1 MALWILVLLCSVI
14 VLLIL
19 APSRTSDLCPA
30 EWAEWPVELAPWLQL
45 RLRVWGGEGG
55 EARQVQWGVRS
66 WEHGTSHNL
75 TLRLRLLGGLDTV
88 DTGLSGHTTSSR
100 SRSRSSLWITGVSR
114 SWTEVLPPQV
124 TRDVNCL
131 VNEKTLEFYQIV
143 LISPSLSKLISSE
156 NVWSLPY
163 FWRPFWKKNNF
174 IMLLQD

>member
-1 MALWILVLLCSVI
+1 MFYSARSLYCWSLRRAGP
-14 VLLIL
+14 LICVQR
-19 APSRTSDLCPA
+19 SGQSGQ
-30 EWAEWPVELAPWLQL
+30 WSWLP
-45 RLRVWGGEGG
+45 GSSSGSECEEEGG

-131 VNEKTLEFYQIV
+131 VNEK
-143 LISPSLSKLISSE
+143 
-156 NVWSLPY
+156 NW
-163 FWRPFWKKNNF
+163 NF
-174 IMLLQD
+174 IR

>member
-1 MALWILVLLCSVI
+1 MFYSARSLYCWSLRRAGP
-14 VLLIL
+14 LICVQR
-19 APSRTSDLCPA
+19 SGQSGQ
-30 EWAEWPVELAPWLQL
+30 WSWLPGSSSGSGCEEG
-45 RLRVWGGEGG
+45 RGG

-88 DTGLSGHTTSSR
+88 DTGLSGHHLKPEPEPELIMNHWSQSELDRSAASTSDKGCQLSCE
-100 SRSRSSLWITGVSR
+100 W
-114 SWTEVLPPQV
+114 
-124 TRDVNCL
+124 
-131 VNEKTLEFYQIV
+131 KKLEFYQIV

-174 IMLLQD
+174 VMLLQD